1 MYSRDEIKA
10 LSDKVL
16 NMVKADAAELS
27 FDGGERSATRWAN
40 SSITV
45 NLVQYDQQLSLNVRH
60 GQKQGSSSTREFDDE
75 SLKAMVDEANEAAQK
90 ARDNPNLAPLVKGPQ
105 EYIAVDAVV
114 PATAEFGPGERA
126 AWVKQ
131 SVDICEKKGVLGSG
145 YIPKAYQTTSLA
157 NSEGLFA
164 YYQYAETGFVLT
176 CRMANGSGSG
186 WSGITGAKELAQ
198 VDVAQLT
205 EVAANKASRTQKPR
219 AIEPG
224 RYTTILEPRPAARF
238 LSTMTGAFN
247 AGAPGGGFGGG
258 GGGGGGG
265 FNFGGIGRPFVNAD
279 GTPKTGQKLFSDSF
293 TLKSDIGNPTLRQT
307 PIMNDGSAAKPV
319 TWVEKGVLKNVYYDA
334 ASARR
339 QKVPPSPATPTMSL
353 VLEGSS
359 QSVEDMIKSTRRGL
373 LVTFFWYIRPV
384 DTLTLLQTGMTR
396 DGLFLIENGEI
407 AGPVQNFRWNMS
419 PLVGFANISA
429 IGKPVPIHTGEAYDG
444 PGTALVP
451 PIRIE
456 DFYMTSVSPAV

>member
-10 LSDKVL
+10 LTDRVL
-16 NMVKADAAELS
+16 NMAKADAVELS

-45 NLVQYDQQLSLNVRH
+45 NLVQYDQQLSITVRH
-60 GQKQGSSSTREFDDE
+60 GQKQGSSSAREFDDG
-75 SLKAMVDEANEAAQK
+75 SLKAMIDEANDAAQK

-105 EYIAVDAVV
+105 EYMKVDAVV
-114 PATAEFGPGERA
+114 PATADFGPGERA

-131 SVDICEKKGVLGSG
+131 SVDICEKKSVLGSG

-176 CRMANGSGSG
+176 CRMPNGSGSG
-186 WSGITGAKELAQ
+186 WSGITGAKELSQ
-198 VDVAQLT
+198 IDVAQLT
-205 EVAANKASRTQKPR
+205 EAAANKALKSQTPR

-224 RYTTILEPRPAARF
+224 RYATILEPRPAARF
-238 LSTMTGAFN
+238 LSTMMGAFN
-247 AGAPGGGFGGG
+247 AGGPGGGFGG

-265 FNFGGIGRPFVNAD
+265 FNFGGIGRPFVSAD

-293 TLKSDIGNPTLRQT
+293 TLKSDVGNSVLRQT
-307 PIMNDGSAAKPV
+307 PIMNDGAAARPV

-339 QKVPPSPATPTMSL
+339 QKVPPSPAAPNMSL

-359 QSVEDMIKSTRRGL
+359 QSVDDMIKSTRRGL

-429 IGKPVPIHTGEAYDG
+429 IGKAVPIHTGEAYDG

-451 PIRIE
+451 PVRIE